1 MKKVFQDLILDPLKY
16 SGTLMASPFPDPL
29 SSPCMEMKT
38 SSLGVLVVF
47 LNGCFSYVCVCMFE
61 KFIVCVSVCACTS
74 SSWCVGGEILENA

>member
-61 KFIVCVSVCACTS
+61 FLCTYVYLFLHTCIYEFIFV
-74 SSWCVGGEILENA
+74 